1 MFDAGV
7 GQHALGVPGVQQEE
21 GRHGHAQQAEA
32 HQDLLGERG
41 LAGAGAD
48 LDGAQDAQ
56 EGAVQ
61 ERPREQGRDH
71 AGGLAVGVGKPGVQG
86 DQTHLGPI
94 AHHQQ
99 DEGQAQPVRVQLGPV
114 GQAVQPQDLG
124 AARSPTGRRQHQEEV
139 AQQRQADPHRADQQV
154 LPGSLQRAPMAMEV
168 DQRSRSQGGGLDG
181 HPQKG
186 QMAAGAD
193 QRHAGQEEQQTPH
206 EDRLLGVGEGV
217 LAPHVGLH
225 AGRLVAQVADGI
237 DRRGQEDQ
245 AGDAQ
250 EDPPQGIQAQPASSG
265 RIVPGQHAEQEVHGP
280 HGGQKTAHPG
290 PGRQPEGD
298 QTGQG
303 GQQAEK
309 RNQHPNLSTPPSPGY
324 PAWRR
329 RAGCGRW

>member
-1 MFDAGV
+1 VLDAGV
-7 GQHALGVPGVQQEE
+7 GQHALGVLGVQQEE
-21 GRHGHAQQAEA
+21 GRHGHAEQAEA

-48 LDGAQDAQ
+48 LDGSQDAQ

-71 AGGLAVGVGKPGVQG
+71 AGSLAVGVRKPGVQG
-86 DQTHLGPI
+86 NQPHLGSI
-94 AHHQQ
+94 AHHQH
-99 DEGQAQPVRVQLGPV
+99 DEGQSQPVRVELRAL

-124 AARSPTGRRQHQEEV
+124 AARSPPGRRQHQEEV
-139 AQQRQADPHRADQQV
+139 AQQRQADAHRADQQV
-154 LPGSLQRAPMAMEV
+154 LPGGLQRAPVTMEV
-168 DQRSRSQGGGLDG
+168 DQRSRGQGGGLDG

-193 QRHAGQEEQQTPH
+193 QGHAGQEEQQAPH
-206 EDRLLGVGEGV
+206 EDRLLGVGEGI
-217 LAPHVGLH
+217 LAPHVRLEP
-225 AGRLVAQVADGI
+225 GRLFAQVADGV
-237 DRRGQEDQ
+237 DRGGQEDQ
-245 AGDAQ
+245 AGDGQ
-250 EDPPQGIQAQPASSG
+250 EDPPQGIQAQPASSRRLG
-265 RIVPGQHAEQEVHGP
+265 PGQHAQQEMDGA

-290 PGRQPEGD
+290 PGRQPEGH

-309 RNQHPNLSTPPSPGY
+309 RNQHPNLSTPPSPWC